1 MGLES
6 EKRGERK
13 MIRLRENESDIK
25 ERRDRVR
32 SHCQW
37 WWCRNLWLELSNHN
51 AERERL
57 VGAVLGRFLSPS
69 KLEITS
75 DSVGKI

>member
-13 MIRLRENESDIK
+13 MMRLRENESDIM

-51 AERERL
+51 AERERERERERKGVL
-57 VGAVLGRFLSPS
+57 IWVLGIQNVFY
-69 KLEITS
+69 
-75 DSVGKI
+75 

>member
-13 MIRLRENESDIK
+13 MMRLRENESDIK

-37 WWCRNLWLELSNHN
+37 WWCRDLWLHLSNQN
-51 AERERL
+51 AEREREREREREGVL
-57 VGAVLGRFLSPS
+57 ILVLGIQNVFY
-69 KLEITS
+69 
-75 DSVGKI
+75 